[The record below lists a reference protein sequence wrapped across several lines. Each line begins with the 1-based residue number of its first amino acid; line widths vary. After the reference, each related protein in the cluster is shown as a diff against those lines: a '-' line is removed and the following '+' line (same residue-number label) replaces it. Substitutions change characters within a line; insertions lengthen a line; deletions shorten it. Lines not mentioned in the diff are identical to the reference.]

1 MAVFQAFTDD
11 SAAQKGDR
19 RLFFAG
25 YLHRTDVWARFADV
39 WHAELRSWPA
49 IKYFKASEANHL
61 KGQFDHKRWDEA
73 LRDAKVGKL
82 AAIINYFQPS
92 SFEFSLNRQVF
103 EDELKPVSP
112 YGLGRPH
119 FTMCFSVVAGLA
131 QFAAQQGMTE
141 PTEFIFDEQQG
152 VDADVEL
159 FFSELKK
166 NLPIETQR
174 LISGDPLFKSD
185 RDRPYV
191 PLQAADLLAWHL
203 RREHES
209 GTGLD
214 LTHSLINK
222 DGHLV
227 QEIPDDMVRRWADHH
242 SKLPGLPLIQSK
254 RQWKNLKNE
263 IKRLQDAG
271 IDPSKINGPGVYYPE
286 RPNGK

>member
-1 MAVFQAFTDD
+1 MLSITAFIHF
-11 SAAQKGDR
+11 SAI
-19 RLFFAG
+19 
-25 YLHRTDVWARFADV
+25 
-39 WHAELRSWPA
+39 E
-49 IKYFKASEANHL
+49 YFKASEANHL
-61 KGQFDHKRWDEA
+61 SGQFDHKRWDEA
-73 LRDAKVGKL
+73 LRKAKVSKL
-82 AAIINYFQPS
+82 AAIISHFHPI

-131 QFAAQQGMTE
+131 QFAVQQGMTD
-141 PTEFIFDEQQG
+141 PIEFIFDEQQG
-152 VDADVEL
+152 VDADVGL

-166 NLPIETQR
+166 NLPIQAQR

-185 RDRPYV
+185 RDRPYA

-209 GTGLD
+209 GTGLE
-214 LTHSLINK
+214 LANGLINK

-242 SKLPGLPLIQSK
+242 SKLAGLPLIQSK
-254 RQWKNLKNE
+254 GQWKDLKNE

-271 IDPSKINGPGVYYPE
+271 IDPSKIKGPGVYYPE
-286 RPNGK
+286 RPDDK

>member
-1 MAVFQAFTDD
+1 LTILQAFADD
-11 SAAQKGDR
+11 SAAQTGDR
-19 RLFFAG
+19 RLFLAG
-25 YLHRTDVWARFADV
+25 YLHRAEVWVRFSDV
-39 WHAELRSWPA
+39 WHAELSSWPA
-49 IKYFKASEANHL
+49 IEYFKASEANHL
-61 KGQFDHKRWDEA
+61 TGQFDHKSWDEA
-73 LRDAKVGKL
+73 LRNAKVSKL
-82 AAIINYFQPS
+82 AAIVEHFRPV
-92 SFEFSLNRQVF
+92 SFEFSLSCQVF
-103 EDELKPVSP
+103 EEELKPVSP

-131 QFAAQQGMTE
+131 QFASQQGMTD
-141 PTEFIFDEQQG
+141 PIEFIFDEQQG

-166 NLPIETQR
+166 NLPIEAQR

-185 RDRPYV
+185 RDRPYA

-209 GTGLD
+209 GTELE

-227 QEIPDDMVRRWADHH
+227 QEIPDDIVRRWADHH
-242 SKLPGLPLIQSK
+242 SKLPGLPFIQSK
-254 RQWKNLKNE
+254 GQWKDLKSE

-271 IDPSKINGPGVYYPE
+271 IDPSKIKGPGVYYPE
-286 RPNGK
+286 RPNSK

>member
-1 MAVFQAFTDD
+1 LAVFRAFADD
-11 SAAQKGDR
+11 SAAQTGDR
-19 RLFFAG
+19 RLFLAG
-25 YLHRTDVWARFADV
+25 YLHRTDVWARFSDF
-39 WHAELRSWPA
+39 WHAELCSWPT
-49 IKYFKASEANHL
+49 IEYFKASEANHL
-61 KGQFDHKRWDEA
+61 SGQFDHKRWDEA
-73 LRDAKVGKL
+73 LRNAKVSKL
-82 AAIINYFQPS
+82 AAIISHFQPI

-131 QFAAQQGMTE
+131 QFAVQQGMTD
-141 PTEFIFDEQQG
+141 PIEFIFDEQQG
-152 VDADVEL
+152 VDADVGL

-166 NLPIETQR
+166 NLPIQAQR

-185 RDRPYV
+185 RDRPYA

-209 GTGLD
+209 GTGLE
-214 LTHSLINK
+214 LTNGLINK

-254 RQWKNLKNE
+254 GQWKDLKNE

-271 IDPSKINGPGVYYPE
+271 IDPSKIKGPGVYYPE
-286 RPNGK
+286 RPDDK